1 MKTYQHEN
9 VFANN
14 FVTKNYSLTF
24 SLHKFES
31 RSENI
36 AKLFN
41 SLFNKII

>member
-14 FVTKNYSLTF
+14 FVIENYFLTF
-24 SLHKFES
+24 SLHMFDS

-36 AKLFN
+36 TKLFN